1 MIAVGG
7 DAQTN
12 EIASFG
18 PFRLNAAQRLLM
30 REDEPVVLG
39 SRSFDILIALL
50 ERAGKVVS
58 SRDLI
63 NRAWPDITVEEV
75 NLRVHVAGLR
85 KALGD
90 GQDGARYIVNVPGRG
105 YCFVAPLARSAAP
118 HRHVP
123 TAAPV
128 NGPQALP
135 LPLAR
140 MVGRD
145 ETVSALCAL
154 LMARRFVS
162 IVGPGGMGK
171 TTVALAV
178 AHALL
183 GEFGDAVCFV
193 DLGATTDP
201 AQVAGAIA
209 SALGC
214 FEQAQD
220 PVSSLLAFLA
230 DKRLLLV
237 LDCCEHVIEAVAA
250 AAERLFDGAPR
261 VYVLAT
267 SREAL
272 RVEGEQL
279 YLLLPLDSPVDA
291 NELTAAQ
298 ALASPAVQLFMERA
312 AASGYASELSDTDA
326 PTVAAVC
333 RRLDGIALA
342 IELTASRVGA
352 YGIRGTADLLDH
364 RFRLLWQGRRS
375 ALPRHQTLLAML
387 DWSYNLLSR
396 YEQAVLCQLSVF
408 VGHFTLG
415 GALAVTGDAD
425 ADADAPEAAAAL
437 MSLVNKSLVW
447 TSELGRTTYH
457 RVPDTTRTYAAAK
470 LAEFGA
476 EACAVRRRHA
486 LYYANLFDSDAL
498 RATAFGDR
506 NMSAD
511 APHIGN
517 VRAALDWSF
526 SDAGDLAIGVEL
538 AARSAPLFL
547 GFSLLGECERW
558 CERGLSALQEADRGT
573 KRELALREAL
583 AVSSMFTRGNGDEV
597 RAAIERG
604 LDLAEALQ
612 DRQYRLHLLAGL
624 NIFLTRTGDF
634 RAALAVAERCAVV
647 ASEVG
652 APPGIVMAEC
662 MLGVSY
668 HLVGDQAAAQRHC
681 ERGLEL
687 AAAWELVDIEFFGY
701 DHRVR
706 ALIALARTLWLRGL
720 PERALRC
727 AHQAIDEA
735 ASRNHPVT
743 ICISF
748 VYTIHVFL
756 WTGDLEGACERADRL
771 IAHAAKYSLGPYHA
785 VGLALKGELL
795 VARGEARA
803 GIQLLRG
810 ALATLQAGHHH
821 ILATTFYR
829 ALAEGLAHAGQF
841 EEAAATITRA
851 VELAEQDGATPDLP
865 DLLRARAE
873 IFLAGPQPDVAE
885 AERTLIR
892 SLEWAREQFALG
904 WELRTAIR
912 LARLLAQNGRA
923 EEARDLLA
931 GIYARFTEGFETADL
946 KIARHLLDG
955 LEASI
960 APYVAGPS

>member
-1 MIAVGG
+1 MTAVGN
-7 DAQTN
+7 DPQTN

-30 REDEPVVLG
+30 KEDEPVVLG
-39 SRSFDILIALL
+39 ARSFDILIALL
-50 ERAGKVVS
+50 EHAGEIVS
-58 SRDLI
+58 GRDLI
-63 NRAWPDITVEEV
+63 DRVWPDVTVEEV
-75 NLRVHVAGLR
+75 NLRVHIASLR
-85 KALGD
+85 KALGE

-105 YCFVAPLARSAAP
+105 YCFVAPLARPAP
-118 HRHVP
+118 LHRPIP

-128 NGPQALP
+128 NSPRTLP

-145 ETVSALCAL
+145 EAISALRAL
-154 LMARRFVS
+154 LMSHRFVS

-178 AHALL
+178 AHASL

-193 DLGATTDP
+193 DLGATTVP
-201 AQVAGAIA
+201 TQVAGAIA

-220 PVSSLLAFLA
+220 PVASLLAFLA
-230 DKRLLLV
+230 DKRMLLV
-237 LDCCEHVIEAVAA
+237 LDCCEHVIEAVAT
-250 AAERLFDGAPR
+250 AAERLFDGAPQ
-261 VYVLAT
+261 VHLLAT

-272 RVEGEQL
+272 RVEGEHL
-279 YLLLPLDSPVDA
+279 YLLLPLASPADE

-312 AASGYASELSDTDA
+312 AASGYPSDLEDSDA
-326 PTVAAVC
+326 PTVAAMC

-387 DWSYNLLSR
+387 DWSYNLLSG
-396 YEQAVLCQLSVF
+396 YEQAILCKLSVF
-408 VGHFTLG
+408 VGHFTLD
-415 GALAVTGDAD
+415 GALSVAGDFD
-425 ADADAPEAAAAL
+425 TNAPEAAAAL
-437 MSLVNKSLVW
+437 MGLVDKSLVW
-447 TSELGRTTYH
+447 TSELGKSTYY
-457 RVPDTTRTYAAAK
+457 RVPDTTRAYAAAK
-470 LAEFGA
+470 LADTGREA
-476 EACAVRRRHA
+476 ETIRKRHA
-486 LYYANLFDSDAL
+486 LYYADLFDSDAL

-526 SDAGDLAIGVEL
+526 SDAGDPAIGVEL

-558 CERGLSALQEADRGT
+558 CERGISALQDADRGT

-612 DRQYRLHLLAGL
+612 DRQYQLHLLAGL

-634 RAALAVAERCAVV
+634 RAALAVAERCAIV
-647 ASEVG
+647 ATDVG

-687 AAAWELVDIEFFGY
+687 AAAWDLVDVEFFGY

-706 ALIALARTLWLRGL
+706 ALIALARTLWLCGL
-720 PERALRC
+720 PERALRR

-735 ASRNHPVT
+735 ASRDHPVT

-756 WTGDLEGACERADRL
+756 WTGDLEGAYERVDRL

-785 VGLALKGELL
+785 VGLALKGELM
-795 VARGEARA
+795 VARGEPHTGA
-803 GIQLLRG
+803 QLLRG

-829 ALAEGLAHAGQF
+829 ALAEGLAHAGQLD
-841 EEAAATITRA
+841 EAKATITRA

-873 IFLAGPQPDVAE
+873 IFLAGPQPDVAA
-885 AERTLIR
+885 AERELIR
-892 SLEWAREQFALG
+892 SLEWARKQFALG
-904 WELRTAIR
+904 WELRAAIR
-912 LARLLAQNGRA
+912 LARLLAQNGHA
-923 EEARDLLA
+923 QEARDMLV
-931 GIYARFTEGFETADL
+931 GIYARFTEGFETEDL
-946 KIARHLLDG
+946 KTAGRLLDE
-955 LEASI
+955 LETSI
-960 APYVAGPS
+960 TPSPVPK